1 MKAEFMRSA
10 FAKLVLAGSV
20 LLGLAGCEEKK
31 QQAQQAPP
39 PAAVGV
45 VTIKPAPVTAG
56 FNFIGRV
63 EAINTVAIR
72 ARVEGYLEKQN
83 FVEGQ
88 EVKKGDLLFSI
99 EKQVYQ
105 AQVDQAEAQVQNNK
119 AALANAEAEFARS
132 SSLVRN
138 NNISQSTVDSDR
150 AARDQAIAQVALA
163 QAQAEQAKINLGYTD
178 IYAPI
183 DGKIGAVNYDVGNLV
198 NASSNPLV
206 TLVSQDPMY
215 VSFPVSAVQ
224 LADIRDQRRQDN
236 GDLTKIEFSLRLANG
251 KTYAYKGRW
260 NFTSPQV
267 DPQTDTVVMR
277 ATFPNPDRTLIDSE
291 YVNVTLRERQPQ
303 LRLVVPQAAV
313 QTVQGGSQV
322 LVVNDQ
328 NKVEARNVV
337 LGQTVGPMQVVTS
350 GLKEGEHVVLEGL
363 QKARP
368 GSEVKPTEVAPPKGA
383 PEAAGDDAAGGAAKA
398 GDQNGAPKA
407 GDQNGAAKGG
417 KSDSG
422 QGTAE

>member
-1 MKAEFMRSA
+1 MRSA
-10 FAKLVLAGSV
+10 FAKLVLAGSMLIGV
-20 LLGLAGCEEKK
+20 AGCGEQK

-39 PAAVGV
+39 PVAVGV

-63 EAINTVAIR
+63 EAINTVTIR

-105 AQVDQAEAQVQNNK
+105 AQVAQAQAQVLNNQ
-119 AALANAEAEFARS
+119 AVLANAEAEFARS

-150 AARDQAIAQVALA
+150 AARDQAIAQVSLA
-163 QAQAEQAKINLGYTD
+163 QAQAQQAKINLGYTD

-198 NASSNPLV
+198 NSSSNPLV

-215 VSFPVSAVQ
+215 VTFPVSAVQ
-224 LADIRDQRRQDN
+224 LADIRDDRQQGG
-236 GDLTKIEFSLRLANG
+236 GDLSKIEFVLTLANG
-251 KTYAYKGRW
+251 KTYAHTGHW

-277 ATFPNPDRTLIDSE
+277 ATFPNPDRALIDSE
-291 YVNVTLRERQPQ
+291 YVNVTLRESEPKM
-303 LRLVVPQAAV
+303 RLLVPQAAV

-322 LVVNDQ
+322 LVVNSQ
-328 NKVEARNVV
+328 NKVEARSVE
-337 LGQTVGPMQVVTS
+337 LGQVVGPMQTVTS
-350 GLKEGEHVVLEGL
+350 GLKEGERVILEGL
-363 QKARP
+363 QKARA
-368 GSEVKPTEVAPPKGA
+368 GSDVKPTEVEPPKGA
-383 PEAAGDDAAGGAAKA
+383 PAASGGSGQGGDGKAADQSGSAKD
-398 GDQNGAPKA
+398 GK
-407 GDQNGAAKGG
+407 KG
-417 KSDSG
+417 SG